1 MNRKTLFDE
10 DNRLEILSK
19 LGDPLERISACIDFE
34 KFRKRIDTAFE
45 AVDYSQGGRP
55 PIDRLLLFKVLI
67 LQEYYNLSDDK
78 VEFHI
83 NDRLTFMR
91 FLGLGIGEK
100 SPDAK
105 TIWAFRDKLT
115 TKRILSDLFDDFS
128 KRLLGLGLIANKG
141 SIVDATIVKAPI
153 QRNTKEENDEI
164 KRGKIPENWT
174 ENKTRQKDTDASW
187 TRKRNVNYFGY
198 KNHIKVDKKSKF
210 ILGCLVSPA
219 NCHDQDFI
227 EELIDKR
234 DKGKKLWGDAAY
246 SGSEILNKIS
256 KRGVKP
262 AITKKGYK
270 NKKLTEADIKR
281 NHMLSKVRCRIE
293 HVFGFM
299 KQTAGAINIRC
310 RSLPRATTSIVLKN
324 LVYNIFRLTQ
334 IQNPVKFA

>member
-19 LGDPLERISACIDFE
+19 LGDPLERISASIDFE
-34 KFRKRIDTAFE
+34 KFRKRIDSAFE

-55 PIDRLLLFKVLI
+55 PIDRLLLFKALI
-67 LQEYYNLSDDK
+67 LQEYYNLSDEK

-115 TKRILSDLFDDFS
+115 TKGILLDLFDDFS
-128 KRLLGLGLIANKG
+128 KRLLSLGLIANKG

-153 QRNTKEENDEI
+153 QRNSKEENDKI
-164 KRGKIPENWT
+164 KEGKTPENWP
-174 ENKTRQKDTDASW
+174 ENKARQKDTDASW

-210 ILGCLVSPA
+210 ILGCVVSPA

-227 EELIDKR
+227 DELLDKR
-234 DKGKKLWGDAAY
+234 DKGKKVWGDAAY
-246 SGSEILNKIS
+246 SASKILEKIS
-256 KRGVKP
+256 KSGAIP
-262 AITKKGYK
+262 AINKKGYK

-281 NHMLSKVRCRIE
+281 NHLLSKVRCRIE

-310 RSLPRATTSIVLKN
+310 RSLHRATTSIVLKN

-334 IQNPVKFA
+334 IQKQPKLA